1 MESNTIKRVVK
12 LFQQNLFTFNPQLNI
27 VRPFTYILRFARIL
41 LYLFTYNRTKS
52 L

>member
-1 MESNTIKRVVK
+1 M
-12 LFQQNLFTFNPQLNI
+12 
-27 VRPFTYILRFARIL
+27 YILRFERIL